1 MSKWALQ
8 QQQQQQR
15 ASGQDTGPTYLW
27 APLPYLEDLGHGH
40 REAGPRL
47 SWTMTSLFHRTISR
61 SHGTSSHRTANSSS
75 SSNSGGDGSGTGGG
89 TSDNGGTQLNNN
101 SAPGRPQ
108 RVVHRLEF
116 NQAMGDFRTMFPGV
130 ERQVIECVLWANNG
144 VVEAT
149 IEQLLQM
156 SIDGQG
162 TDDSSD
168 SEDSIPPEVSHI

>member
-1 MSKWALQ
+1 
-8 QQQQQQR
+8 
-15 ASGQDTGPTYLW
+15 
-27 APLPYLEDLGHGH
+27 
-40 REAGPRL
+40 
-47 SWTMTSLFHRTISR
+47 MTSLFHRTVSR
-61 SHGTSSHRTANSSS
+61 SHGTSSHRSAR
-75 SSNSGGDGSGTGGG
+75 GGA
-89 TSDNGGTQLNNN
+89 QLNNN
-101 SAPGRPQ
+101 SATTRPR

-156 SIDGQG
+156 SISGQA

-168 SEDSIPPEVSHI
+168 SEDSIPPEVSERSKVKAITLHLTNKWMSLDVFFFLFTMFVECQCQLFPENPHLPSVGWVLFWVMLSGAAPVKPHAYPH